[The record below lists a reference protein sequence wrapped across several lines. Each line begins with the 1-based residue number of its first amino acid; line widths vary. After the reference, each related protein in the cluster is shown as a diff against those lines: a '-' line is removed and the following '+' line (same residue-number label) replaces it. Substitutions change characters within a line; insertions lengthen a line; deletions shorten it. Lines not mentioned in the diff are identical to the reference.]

1 MRMGTFMLIVAAAFV
16 AGCGTTH
23 QFFPAAPLEKK
34 HWQLTVNWHFDVGRN
49 PATAILPD
57 VSVFYGIDQH
67 TNFGFNPQFPFFVGQ
82 ASIAHYEPLSNA
94 NTWMTY
100 FTANQLL
107 GFASNPYLEAGV
119 SYNIVNRGYWQMH
132 RLGIAYGHGLPVL
145 CGLFNLAEASNE
157 IGTLSRKRFM
167 PVVGYSI
174 GGTEFA
180 VSYVHYHGATKSAS
194 LNLRDILATQNDT
207 ILFITRAEVDSA
219 FVRSEIPNCPWSSAP
234 SLLLY
239 AHNGDTIGISASPQ
253 MFRCGTGLIF
263 SNCNPN
269 FEYDRR
275 LRRPEYSNQKIAIY
289 QSHKLSRYEFN
300 GDMYTVM
307 NQWFHS
313 DTLIFTKYD
322 AAWLTEIDR
331 ISDWTSDHSFA
342 LGQINYI
349 RPKANH

>member
-194 LNLRDILATQNDT
+194 LNLRDILGAPNDT
-207 ILFITRAEVDSA
+207 VLYVTCGDVDS
-219 FVRSEIPNCPWSSAP
+219 FVVDPRIPDCPWGPSP
-234 SLLLY
+234 SLSLY
-239 AHNGDTIGISASPQ
+239 LHSGDTIQ
-253 MFRCGTGLIF
+253 V
-263 SNCNPN
+263 
-269 FEYDRR
+269 RR
-275 LRRPEYSNQKIAIY
+275 LRASNPNIR
-289 QSHKLSRYEFN
+289 LSS
-300 GDMYTVM
+300 
-307 NQWFHS
+307 Q
-313 DTLIFTKYD
+313 
-322 AAWLTEIDR
+322 
-331 ISDWTSDHSFA
+331 
-342 LGQINYI
+342 
-349 RPKANH
+349 